1 MCQAQGTEDRAH
13 GSAQSYDKSVHCH
26 LRAWPG
32 TCLLPAWLPW
42 YGRPRP
48 TAYIST
54 CQQTVSN
61 IQKRST
67 QIDSFNG
74 NLKAN
79 WQIFVYFKNPN
90 YIFNTLLF
98 YGRYFFMY
106 HLFLTLIMFCTEVA
120 LTAPYPVFIFI
131 AYSVRYKFC
140 KSDIY
145 HITAPYDDTGTFF
158 NSNDEMWSFKI
169 YILLCRIA
177 QGTIFDILLSFKMRS
192 CIKSWNLSLK
202 LVWEPGWISHLT
214 HFVKTVNFFS
224 ERILL

>member
-1 MCQAQGTEDRAH
+1 MPILLLMSRLLARLEHQQSWYRKCRIYGFWSSMMKMSSITMHHLKSFKGPIARFVDTYVIWKAQGTEYRAH

-79 WQIFVYFKNPN
+79 WQFFVYFKNPN
-90 YIFNTLLF
+90 YMFNTLLF

-120 LTAPYPVFIFI
+120 LTAPYPAFIFI

-140 KSDIY
+140 ESDNY
-145 HITAPYDDTGTFF
+145 HITVGISDNWPNLTT
-158 NSNDEMWSFKI
+158 
-169 YILLCRIA
+169 
-177 QGTIFDILLSFKMRS
+177 TISQRHMM
-192 CIKSWNLSLK
+192 
-202 LVWEPGWISHLT
+202 T
-214 HFVKTVNFFS
+214 
-224 ERILL
+224 